1 MQTYLSS
8 DLILQRIGI
17 AMLSAL
23 LLAGC
28 SDNAAEPQIV
38 ETAAEAAPYSF
49 ELLNPELSASAK
61 EIALEY
67 VQQIDTD
74 FKQAGIEIEKFQ
86 SSIATLTDQTN
97 IENLNLSKQAW
108 LNAHSAYE
116 LTTLH
121 RYYATQLMGE
131 QDSLALMQLQYQIN
145 HWPIVPGYIDY
156 VDGYPDSGIVH
167 DINVNLDADSLR
179 EQHGSFDVSEV
190 TLGFH
195 AIEFLLWGY
204 DADSVARPATD
215 FDAVL
220 ELTPKEIESGYTLEQ
235 LSNNRRR
242 LFLTVVADTLVKD
255 FLAVQSLWLAEKP
268 SISQRIESISGT
280 ELIVNVNLDA
290 DSLRQ
295 QHGSFDV
302 SEVTLGFHAI
312 EFLLWGYDA
321 DSVARPAT
329 DFDAVLELTPKEIE
343 SGYTLEQLSNN
354 RRRLF
359 LTVVADTLVKDF
371 LAVQSLWLAEKPSIS
386 QRIESIS
393 GTELIV
399 ILADSMSAML
409 TQELLQ
415 RSLYP
420 MLNGDFVESVQSPYS
435 RSTQNAV
442 SSQLSGL
449 ERLLLE
455 RQTENGTT
463 LDLVF
468 SAISDEFSEFFYQNF
483 DASKAC
489 LVLLYSNREG
499 DSASPTTARET
510 EVVECINLLTIIID
524 YNDRLKFDL
533 TN

>member
-1 MQTYLSS
+1 
-8 DLILQRIGI
+8 
-17 AMLSAL
+17 MLSAL

-38 ETAAEAAPYSF
+38 ETAAEAAPSAF

-131 QDSLALMQLQYQIN
+131 QDSLVLMQLQYQIN

-242 LFLTVVADTLVKD
+242 LFLTVVADTLVND
-255 FLAVQSLWLAEKP
+255 FLALQSLWLAE
-268 SISQRIESISGT
+268 E
-280 ELIVNVNLDA
+280 
-290 DSLRQ
+290 
-295 QHGSFDV
+295 
-302 SEVTLGFHAI
+302 
-312 EFLLWGYDA
+312 
-321 DSVARPAT
+321 
-329 DFDAVLELTPKEIE
+329 
-343 SGYTLEQLSNN
+343 
-354 RRRLF
+354 
-359 LTVVADTLVKDF
+359 
-371 LAVQSLWLAEKPSIS
+371 PSIS

-468 SAISDEFSEFFYQNF
+468 SAISNEFSEFFYQNF

-499 DSASPTTARET
+499 DSASPATARET
-510 EVVECINLLTIIID
+510 EVVECINLLTNIVD

-533 TN
+533 IN

>member
-38 ETAAEAAPYSF
+38 ETAAEAAPSAF

-131 QDSLALMQLQYQIN
+131 QDSLVLMQLQYQIN

-167 DINVNLDADSLR
+167 DINVNLNADSLR

-242 LFLTVVADTLVKD
+242 LFLSVVVDTLVKD
-255 FLAVQSLWLAEKP
+255 FLALQSLWLAE
-268 SISQRIESISGT
+268 E
-280 ELIVNVNLDA
+280 
-290 DSLRQ
+290 
-295 QHGSFDV
+295 
-302 SEVTLGFHAI
+302 
-312 EFLLWGYDA
+312 
-321 DSVARPAT
+321 
-329 DFDAVLELTPKEIE
+329 
-343 SGYTLEQLSNN
+343 
-354 RRRLF
+354 
-359 LTVVADTLVKDF
+359 
-371 LAVQSLWLAEKPSIS
+371 PSIS

-468 SAISDEFSEFFYQNF
+468 SAISNEFSEFFYQNF

-499 DSASPTTARET
+499 DSASPATARET
-510 EVVECINLLTIIID
+510 EVVECINLLTNIVD

-533 TN
+533 IN

>member
-1 MQTYLSS
+1 
-8 DLILQRIGI
+8 
-17 AMLSAL
+17 MLSAL

-38 ETAAEAAPYSF
+38 ETAAEAAPSAF

-97 IENLNLSKQAW
+97 IENLSLSKQAW

-131 QDSLALMQLQYQIN
+131 QDSLVLMQLQYQIN

-242 LFLTVVADTLVKD
+242 LFLSVVVDTLVKD
-255 FLAVQSLWLAEKP
+255 FLALQSLWLAE
-268 SISQRIESISGT
+268 E
-280 ELIVNVNLDA
+280 
-290 DSLRQ
+290 
-295 QHGSFDV
+295 
-302 SEVTLGFHAI
+302 
-312 EFLLWGYDA
+312 
-321 DSVARPAT
+321 
-329 DFDAVLELTPKEIE
+329 
-343 SGYTLEQLSNN
+343 
-354 RRRLF
+354 
-359 LTVVADTLVKDF
+359 
-371 LAVQSLWLAEKPSIS
+371 PSIS

-499 DSASPTTARET
+499 DSASPATARET
-510 EVVECINLLTIIID
+510 EVVECINLLTNIVD
-524 YNDRLKFDL
+524 YNDRLKSDL
-533 TN
+533 PN

>member
-1 MQTYLSS
+1 
-8 DLILQRIGI
+8 
-17 AMLSAL
+17 MLSAL

-38 ETAAEAAPYSF
+38 ETAAEAAPSAF

-67 VQQIDTD
+67 VRQIDTD

-121 RYYATQLMGE
+121 RYYVTQLMGE

-156 VDGYPDSGIVH
+156 VYGYPDSGIVH
-167 DINVNLDADSLR
+167 DINVNLNADSLR
-179 EQHGSFDVSEV
+179 E
-190 TLGFH
+190 
-195 AIEFLLWGY
+195 
-204 DADSVARPATD
+204 
-215 FDAVL
+215 
-220 ELTPKEIESGYTLEQ
+220 
-235 LSNNRRR
+235 
-242 LFLTVVADTLVKD
+242 
-255 FLAVQSLWLAEKP
+255 
-268 SISQRIESISGT
+268 
-280 ELIVNVNLDA
+280 
-290 DSLRQ
+290 

-499 DSASPTTARET
+499 DSASPTTAGET

>member
-1 MQTYLSS
+1 
-8 DLILQRIGI
+8 
-17 AMLSAL
+17 MLSAL

-38 ETAAEAAPYSF
+38 ETAAEAAPSAF

-97 IENLNLSKQAW
+97 IENLSLSKQAW

-121 RYYATQLMGE
+121 RYYVTQLMGE

-220 ELTPKEIESGYTLEQ
+220 ELTPKEIETGYTLEQ

-242 LFLTVVADTLVKD
+242 LFLTVVADTLVND
-255 FLAVQSLWLAEKP
+255 FLALQSLWLAE
-268 SISQRIESISGT
+268 E
-280 ELIVNVNLDA
+280 
-290 DSLRQ
+290 
-295 QHGSFDV
+295 
-302 SEVTLGFHAI
+302 
-312 EFLLWGYDA
+312 
-321 DSVARPAT
+321 
-329 DFDAVLELTPKEIE
+329 
-343 SGYTLEQLSNN
+343 
-354 RRRLF
+354 
-359 LTVVADTLVKDF
+359 
-371 LAVQSLWLAEKPSIS
+371 PSIS

-499 DSASPTTARET
+499 DSASPATARET
-510 EVVECINLLTIIID
+510 EVVECINLLTNIID

>member
-1 MQTYLSS
+1 
-8 DLILQRIGI
+8 
-17 AMLSAL
+17 MLSAL

-38 ETAAEAAPYSF
+38 ETAAEAAPSAF

-131 QDSLALMQLQYQIN
+131 QDSLVLMQLQYQIN

-167 DINVNLDADSLR
+167 DINVNLNADSLR
-179 EQHGSFDVSEV
+179 EQHGFFDVSEV

-242 LFLTVVADTLVKD
+242 LFLTVVADTLVND
-255 FLAVQSLWLAEKP
+255 FLALQSLWLAE
-268 SISQRIESISGT
+268 E
-280 ELIVNVNLDA
+280 
-290 DSLRQ
+290 
-295 QHGSFDV
+295 
-302 SEVTLGFHAI
+302 
-312 EFLLWGYDA
+312 
-321 DSVARPAT
+321 
-329 DFDAVLELTPKEIE
+329 
-343 SGYTLEQLSNN
+343 
-354 RRRLF
+354 
-359 LTVVADTLVKDF
+359 
-371 LAVQSLWLAEKPSIS
+371 PSIS

-468 SAISDEFSEFFYQNF
+468 SAISNEFSEFFYQNF

-499 DSASPTTARET
+499 DSASPATARET
-510 EVVECINLLTIIID
+510 EVVECINLLTNIVD

>member
-23 LLAGC
+23 LLVGC
-28 SDNAAEPQIV
+28 SDNAAEPQIL
-38 ETAAEAAPYSF
+38 ETAAEAAPSAF

-74 FKQAGIEIEKFQ
+74 FEQAGIEIEKFQ

-121 RYYATQLMGE
+121 RYYATQLIGE
-131 QDSLALMQLQYQIN
+131 QNSLALMQLQYQIN

-204 DADSVARPATD
+204 DADFVARPATD

-242 LFLTVVADTLVKD
+242 LFLTIVADTLVKD
-255 FLAVQSLWLAEKP
+255 FLALQSLWLDE
-268 SISQRIESISGT
+268 E
-280 ELIVNVNLDA
+280 
-290 DSLRQ
+290 
-295 QHGSFDV
+295 
-302 SEVTLGFHAI
+302 
-312 EFLLWGYDA
+312 
-321 DSVARPAT
+321 
-329 DFDAVLELTPKEIE
+329 
-343 SGYTLEQLSNN
+343 
-354 RRRLF
+354 
-359 LTVVADTLVKDF
+359 
-371 LAVQSLWLAEKPSIS
+371 PSIS

-409 TQELLQ
+409 TQELLL

-489 LVLLYSNREG
+489 LVLLYSSREG
-499 DSASPTTARET
+499 DSASPATARET
-510 EVVECINLLTIIID
+510 EVVECINLLTNIID

>member
-1 MQTYLSS
+1 
-8 DLILQRIGI
+8 
-17 AMLSAL
+17 MLSAL

-38 ETAAEAAPYSF
+38 ETAAEAAPSAF

-131 QDSLALMQLQYQIN
+131 QDSLVLMQLQYQIN

-242 LFLTVVADTLVKD
+242 LFLTVVADTLVND
-255 FLAVQSLWLAEKP
+255 FLALQSLWLAE
-268 SISQRIESISGT
+268 E
-280 ELIVNVNLDA
+280 
-290 DSLRQ
+290 
-295 QHGSFDV
+295 
-302 SEVTLGFHAI
+302 
-312 EFLLWGYDA
+312 
-321 DSVARPAT
+321 
-329 DFDAVLELTPKEIE
+329 
-343 SGYTLEQLSNN
+343 
-354 RRRLF
+354 
-359 LTVVADTLVKDF
+359 
-371 LAVQSLWLAEKPSIS
+371 PSIS

-420 MLNGDFVESVQSPYS
+420 MLNGNFVESVQSPYS

-468 SAISDEFSEFFYQNF
+468 SAISNEFSEFFYQNF

-499 DSASPTTARET
+499 DSASPATARET
-510 EVVECINLLTIIID
+510 EVVECINLLTNIID

>member
-1 MQTYLSS
+1 
-8 DLILQRIGI
+8 
-17 AMLSAL
+17 MLSAL

-38 ETAAEAAPYSF
+38 ETAAEAAPSAF

-131 QDSLALMQLQYQIN
+131 QDSLVLMQLQYQIN

-167 DINVNLDADSLR
+167 DINVNLNADSLR

-242 LFLTVVADTLVKD
+242 LFLTVVADTLVND
-255 FLAVQSLWLAEKP
+255 FLALQSLWLAE
-268 SISQRIESISGT
+268 E
-280 ELIVNVNLDA
+280 
-290 DSLRQ
+290 
-295 QHGSFDV
+295 
-302 SEVTLGFHAI
+302 
-312 EFLLWGYDA
+312 
-321 DSVARPAT
+321 
-329 DFDAVLELTPKEIE
+329 
-343 SGYTLEQLSNN
+343 
-354 RRRLF
+354 
-359 LTVVADTLVKDF
+359 
-371 LAVQSLWLAEKPSIS
+371 PSIS

-499 DSASPTTARET
+499 DSASPATARET
-510 EVVECINLLTIIID
+510 EVVECINLLTNIID

>member
-1 MQTYLSS
+1 
-8 DLILQRIGI
+8 
-17 AMLSAL
+17 MLSAL

-38 ETAAEAAPYSF
+38 ETAAEAAPSAF

-255 FLAVQSLWLAEKP
+255 FLAL
-268 SISQRIESISGT
+268 
-280 ELIVNVNLDA
+280 
-290 DSLRQ
+290 
-295 QHGSFDV
+295 
-302 SEVTLGFHAI
+302 
-312 EFLLWGYDA
+312 
-321 DSVARPAT
+321 
-329 DFDAVLELTPKEIE
+329 
-343 SGYTLEQLSNN
+343 
-354 RRRLF
+354 
-359 LTVVADTLVKDF
+359 
-371 LAVQSLWLAEKPSIS
+371 QSLWLAEKPSIS

-499 DSASPTTARET
+499 DSASPATARET
-510 EVVECINLLTIIID
+510 EVVECINLLSNIVD